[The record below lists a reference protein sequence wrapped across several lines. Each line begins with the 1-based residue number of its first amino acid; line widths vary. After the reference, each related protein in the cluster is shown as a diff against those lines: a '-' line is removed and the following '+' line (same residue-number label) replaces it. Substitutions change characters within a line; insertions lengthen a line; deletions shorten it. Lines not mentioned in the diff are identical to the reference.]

1 MSLFDGLKFG
11 RPAYPYYAPEPFKV
25 QEPTA
30 LGLLAQLKMPRG
42 KSSSDTDKG
51 SGKGQDIDAIQKQTS
66 EWHDLKN
73 YTEALERNNTAM
85 GTKALMSYRAN
96 SGEDYINK
104 FQSSPEGKAYFNNL
118 MLVEKNKSILEK
130 NVPVGKANKE
140 KITKARNDLIEKTS
154 AGLFA
159 LSPTYNTYK
168 LDENGNLVEN
178 PGTDLEG
185 AITKEE
191 YNNWLD
197 ANIGSDPKTGLFLQ
211 ISPMSGIDQN
221 AFNRKLIKHIEMAK
235 ETEGGKWESGPQLG
249 GVPGT
254 FITKSG
260 EHISNLRKLNKVTWN
275 TFDSDLTI
283 EEKDAAHQMYYNAI
297 KSRSPYAF
305 ETEEYVDDKGNKA
318 IRHKLDL
325 NKNPIP
331 LKYEDYMTDVVTRG
345 KMGVDIDYYN
355 TGTDYKNIPG
365 WEDQQKAEKGA
376 KYWSL
381 FLAGR
386 RATVDP
392 VTGKRYLGL
401 QYDIGIMDFGE
412 VVGTVKDNVISD
424 IFGESGLL
432 HIKSLKHQYETI
444 TPTDKRSKEDLNSFI
459 MKNMGAENM
468 SKYYK
473 YINNPN
479 NKINKESKWGKGSL
493 LHNADLTLEKWF
505 GINQSSGEYDPK
517 LLLTENE
524 MKNYDIMITNTPT
537 DQNRGYKTENTII
550 TGNMVFRGDGGIE
563 YSFSQEPG
571 STDSPMPVFSKI
583 TNGLVINNGQ
593 DTKNIAV
600 GNIVIADKAQL
611 KNVKFIYYDATTGKR
626 VEGNAYDD
634 DDKIY
639 RKKSTAEL
647 ELGSADAAKAA
658 GMKPDQT
665 VYVVYSGIDASFVI
679 PNVLQENA
687 GDDYTHVI
695 LPAER
700 ASQVQQSKILE
711 QYYNN
716 GK

>member
-1 MSLFDGLKFG
+1 MGLFNGLKNG
-11 RPAYPYYAPEPFKV
+11 RPIYPMHLTEPYKV
-25 QEPTA
+25 VEPTA
-30 LGLLAQLKMPRG
+30 LGLVAQLGMRSAAKTKDGTSDDKGTG
-42 KSSSDTDKG
+42 KS
-51 SGKGQDIDAIQKQTS
+51 IDAIQKQTTD
-66 EWHDLKN
+66 WIDLRN
-73 YTEALERNNTAM
+73 YTEALKKTTDAQMKNILVN
-85 GTKALMSYRAN
+85 
-96 SGEDYINK
+96 DYNGDINK
-104 FQSSPEGKAYFNNL
+104 FNSDTKNSKKFIEAYSTIARNESL
-118 MLVEKNKSILEK
+118 LEK
-130 NVPVGKANKE
+130 NIPVGKANKE
-140 KITKARNDLIEKTS
+140 KLTKARNDLIEKKS

-159 LSPTYNTYK
+159 LSPTYNTYR

-178 PGTDLEG
+178 TGTNVEG
-185 AITKEE
+185 AITKEDW
-191 YNNWLD
+191 NNWQD
-197 ANIGSDPKTGLFLQ
+197 ANIGSDSKTGLFKQ

-221 AFNRKLIKHIEMAK
+221 AFNNKLVKHIEMSK
-235 ETEGGKWESGPQLG
+235 DIEGGKWESGPQLG
-249 GVPGT
+249 GVDGM
-254 FITKSG
+254 FVTKSG
-260 EHISNLRKLNKVTWN
+260 EHISNLRKLNKVTWE
-275 TFDSDLTI
+275 TFASDMTI
-283 EEKDAAHQMYYNAI
+283 EEADAAHQMYYNGI
-297 KSRSPYAF
+297 KSGSPYAF
-305 ETEEYVDDKGNKA
+305 ETEIYTDKKGNKA
-318 IRHKLDL
+318 IRNKLDE
-325 NKNPIP
+325 NNNRIP
-331 LKYEDYMTDVVTRG
+331 LKFDDYMTDVITRG
-345 KMGVDIDYYN
+345 KMGIGIDYYN
-355 TGTDYKNIPG
+355 SGTDWKNIPG
-365 WEDQQKAEKGA
+365 WEEKNKAEKGS

-392 VTGKRYLGL
+392 VTGERYLGL
-401 QYDIGIMDFGE
+401 QYDLGVMDFGE
-412 VVGTVKDNVISD
+412 VVGTVKENVISD
-424 IFGESGLL
+424 IFGDTGLL
-432 HIKSLKHQYETI
+432 HIKSLKHQYETM
-444 TPTDKRSKEDLNSFI
+444 TPTDKRNKEDMNSFI

-524 MKNYDIMITNTPT
+524 MKSYDIMTTNTPT

-571 STDSPMPVFSKI
+571 STDTPMPVFSKI
-583 TNGLVINNGQ
+583 TSGLVINNGQ

-639 RKKSTAEL
+639 RKESTAEL

-658 GMKPDQT
+658 GMKPDQK
-665 VYVVYSGIDASFVI
+665 VFVVYGGTDASFVI
-679 PNVLQENA
+679 PNILQENS
-687 GDDYTHVI
+687 GDNFTHVL

-700 ASQVQQSKILE
+700 ATQVQQSAILQ
-711 QYYNN
+711 QYYNQ